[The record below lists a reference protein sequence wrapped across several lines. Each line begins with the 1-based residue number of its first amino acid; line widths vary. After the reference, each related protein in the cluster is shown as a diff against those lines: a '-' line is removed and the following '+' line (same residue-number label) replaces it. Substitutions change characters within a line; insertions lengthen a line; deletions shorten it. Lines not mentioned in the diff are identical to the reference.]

1 MIVCVTFGVLL
12 SDLRSLT
19 ADLRFQLFRIS
30 EFQLLF
36 EVLVFVRS
44 ILSEEGNYVD
54 VNDFSLDAGGGVYL
68 PVRSRRAEKIMQVP
82 VSKSRNSFQ
91 LSECQ
96 RFSFCIG

>member
-19 ADLRFQLFRIS
+19 ADLRFQL
-30 EFQLLF
+30 LF
-36 EVLVFVRS
+36 EVSVFVRS